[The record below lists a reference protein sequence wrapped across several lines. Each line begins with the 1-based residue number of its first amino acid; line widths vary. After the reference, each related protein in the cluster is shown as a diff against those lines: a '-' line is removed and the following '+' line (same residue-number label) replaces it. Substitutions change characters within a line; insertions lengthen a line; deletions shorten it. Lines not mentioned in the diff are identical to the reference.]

1 MSEASENPLSSRKPM
16 GVAGASTGLLKS
28 NTFRNPR
35 GLDHSVIELGGYGLL
50 AYSLFNLAR
59 SLAANKLSADPE
71 VSLAVMSNLT
81 SLFPFF
87 LLGPVLVFAPQG
99 AIQAKALAKQLT
111 RWLVAFFALLFFLF
125 TPLSLFQRHLL
136 IERGAMQAQRLET
149 TLQSRKQ
156 EILASVQNA
165 GSANK
170 IQQRL
175 RGFPEIRQP
184 DAFAPLQTPSVIRA
198 QLAVSLDA
206 AINREMSRLK
216 RDQQQRLAG
225 ITRIVLSISLGS
237 LLSSGFFLLLA
248 TSLFPRLKQ
257 FRHSFDRS
265 IKSIGKA
272 IRTPNPAIRK
282 FYLAQLSRPQFARVF
297 SILGLQRPRPSRRR

>member
-1 MSEASENPLSSRKPM
+1 MSEASQTPLSSRKP
-16 GVAGASTGLLKS
+16 T
-28 NTFRNPR
+28 NTARSPR

-59 SLAANKLSADPE
+59 SLAANKLGADPE
-71 VSLAVMSNLT
+71 ISLAVMSNLA

-99 AIQAKALAKQLT
+99 AIQAKGLAKQLT
-111 RWLVAFFALLFFLF
+111 RWLVVFFAFLFFLF
-125 TPLSLFQRHLL
+125 APLSLFQRHLL
-136 IERGAMQAQRLET
+136 IEKGAMQAQRLET
-149 TLQSRKQ
+149 ILQSRKQ

-165 GSANK
+165 GSANE

-206 AINREMSRLK
+206 AINRERGRLK
-216 RDQQQRLAG
+216 KDQQQRLTG
-225 ITRIVLSISLGS
+225 ITRIVVSISLGS

-248 TSLFPRLKQ
+248 TCLFPRLKQ
-257 FRHSFDRS
+257 IRHSFHRS
-265 IKSIGKA
+265 SKSIGTA
-272 IRTPNPAIRK
+272 IRTPNSAIRK
-282 FYLAQLSRPQFARVF
+282 LYLAQLSRPQFARVF
-297 SILGLQRPRPSRRR
+297 AILGLQRPRPSRRR